1 MTGREQALWRWLR
14 DGTRGVAGVRL
25 YRVENALA
33 RSTPDVEGTV
43 GTGGF
48 WVELKRCAR
57 PPKREGTPVRFRFQP
72 GQSDWL
78 LDRWDLDRGAW
89 LLCQVDRD
97 RYLMPGRVA
106 PLVESGVTR
115 GALEALSMISP
126 RSSAPAV
133 LGAIAA
139 WLGRPE
145 PAKLRLPSP
154 YRNARTHS

>member
-1 MTGREQALWRWLR
+1 MTGRERALWRWLR
-14 DGTRGVAGVRL
+14 EGTRDVPGARL
-25 YRVENALA
+25 QRVENALG

-57 PPKREGTPVRFRFQP
+57 PPKRGGTPVRFRFQP

-78 LDRWDLDRGAW
+78 LTRWGLDRGAW

-106 PLVESGVTR
+106 PLVERGVTR
-115 GALEALSMISP
+115 QALEGLAVISP

-139 WLGRPE
+139 HLGRG
-145 PAKLRLPSP
+145 PARLPSP
-154 YRNARTHS
+154 YRSFGR